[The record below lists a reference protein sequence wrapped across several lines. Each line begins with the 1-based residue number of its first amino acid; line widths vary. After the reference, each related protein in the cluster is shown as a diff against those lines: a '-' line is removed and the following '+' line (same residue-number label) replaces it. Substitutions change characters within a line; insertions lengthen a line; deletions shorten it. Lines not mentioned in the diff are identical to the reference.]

1 MPRAYCGL
9 ISLTLIKRILADHDA
24 LFGGVSPDIY
34 SAALISAHSVNAL
47 DIDFPAVI
55 PGASGASTAGQ
66 SAAGRHV
73 GALRDNDH
81 IRSEEHTSELQSL
94 MLISYA
100 VFCFDKNSSKKTIT
114 KE

>member
-55 PGASGASTAGQ
+55 PGASGASKAGQ

-73 GALRDNDH
+73 GVLRDNDH
-81 IRSEEHTSELQSL
+81 IRPFRNLIWQDRQSGVAGKRVSVSVDSGGGR
-94 MLISYA
+94 II
-100 VFCFDKNSSKKTIT
+100 KK
-114 KE
+114 